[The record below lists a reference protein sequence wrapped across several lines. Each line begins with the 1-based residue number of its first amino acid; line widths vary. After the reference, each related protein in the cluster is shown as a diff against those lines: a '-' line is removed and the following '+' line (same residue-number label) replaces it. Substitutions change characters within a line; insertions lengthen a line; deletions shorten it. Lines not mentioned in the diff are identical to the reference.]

1 MESPKSRQSGVT
13 QDGSTGSPRR
23 ILSVDDEAGILYTR
37 QLVLEAE
44 GYEVLSAADGE
55 QALILF
61 ARNSV
66 DIVLLDYVMPGLDG
80 GAVAQAMKKHRPNVP
95 IIIVSASPILEAAHT
110 CADCI
115 IRKGRGPK
123 PLIDKI
129 KQLLDGSPVY

>member
-1 MESPKSRQSGVT
+1 MDSSRAT
-13 QDGSTGSPRR
+13 QTEVITEVKARGPRR

-61 ARNSV
+61 ARNTV

-80 GAVAQAMKKHRPNVP
+80 GAVSQAMKQQRPNVP
-95 IIIVSASPILEAAHT
+95 IIIVSASPILDAAHT

-115 IRKGRGPK
+115 VRKG
-123 PLIDKI
+123 
-129 KQLLDGSPVY
+129 